1 MKGTTMLLL
10 IASIVYVAVLVF
22 MLALCRAAKRAD
34 RWAEL
39 QYQNRNNSSNPLAD
53 EMKHW
58 TQS

>member
-1 MKGTTMLLL
+1 MFWI
-10 IASIVYVAVLVF
+10 IAAIVYVAVLVF